1 MVVDA
6 ASLLIEVYALP
17 VGFVSQHECT
27 GNVRVR
33 FGLKPFAEVLFFEPD
48 CISLATQSA
57 TVAWDLLTYGLL
69 LQNPISRCAPLRD
82 SATDDWNSL
91 SLRGG

>member
-1 MVVDA
+1 MDA
-6 ASLLIEVYALP
+6 ASLLIEVYALA

-33 FGLKPFAEVLFFEPD
+33 FGLIPFTEVLFLEPD
-48 CISLATQSA
+48 CVTLATQSA

-69 LQNPISRCAPLRD
+69 LQNPIFRCAPLRGA
-82 SATDDWNSL
+82 ATDDWNSL
-91 SLRGG
+91 SLRRG